1 MRLFLLYIDPGSG
14 SLLLQ
19 ILAGTILAAGMFLK
33 TYWAKVKGVFRKIFK
48 K

>member
-1 MRLFLLYIDPGSG
+1 MNDFLLYIDPGSG

-19 ILAGTILAAGMFLK
+19 IIAGGVVAAGMFLK
-33 TYWAKVKGVFRKIFK
+33 TYWTKVKFIFRKVFK